1 MRDSRQPISFHI
13 PGGSMLMTIFA
24 VLCLTLFAVL
34 ALQTAL
40 AGQRIRQDAHA
51 AEQAYY
57 EADARANRLLAA
69 LRRGEACEDALL
81 LEDGVLQY
89 TVPMDHDR
97 VLTVQ
102 VVIRDGSYRILSW
115 QQGSLT
121 PWTPEESIS
130 VWSGTEE

>member
-1 MRDSRQPISFHI
+1 MRETKRPISFHI

-34 ALQTAL
+34 TLHTAL
-40 AGQRIRQDAHA
+40 AGQRLRQDAHA
-51 AEQAYY
+51 AEQAYF
-57 EADARANRLLAA
+57 EADAQANRILAA
-69 LRRGEACEDALL
+69 LRRGEACEDAIL
-81 LEDGVLQY
+81 LENGALQY

-102 VVIRDGSYRILSW
+102 VILHDGSYRILSW
-115 QQGSLT
+115 QQGSLA